1 MADLVASLRLF
12 VLTLFVCSGAYPAAV
27 LLFAELAAPESRH
40 GSLLRD
46 AHGTVRGSRL
56 LAQKI
61 TQPGYFHPRPS
72 ACDYDAAAAAGSNLS
87 PTNPAL
93 AHRAAKIIAAQGAGR
108 ANHPVPAD
116 LVLASGSGL
125 DPHISLAAALYQVPR
140 VARARALPEEE
151 VRALVLER
159 AETSVPTV
167 LGRMPLV
174 NVLELNLA
182 LDGRDGRAS
191 RR

>member
-1 MADLVASLRLF
+1 MADLLTSCRLC
-12 VLTLFVCSGAYPAAV
+12 VLTLVVCSGAYPAAV

-56 LAQKI
+56 LAQKF
-61 TQPGYFHPRPS
+61 TRPEYFHPRPS

-93 AHRAAKIIAAQGAGR
+93 ADRASKIIAAEGADST
-108 ANHPVPAD
+108 AKVPAD

-125 DPHISLAAALYQVPR
+125 DPHLTLAAALYQVPR

-151 VRALVLER
+151 VRALVLEH

-167 LGRMPLV
+167 LGGTSLV

-182 LDGRDGRAS
+182 LDGRTGRVPS
-191 RR
+191 R

>member
-12 VLTLFVCSGAYPAAV
+12 MLTLFVCSGAYPAAV

-46 AHGTVRGSRL
+46 GHGTVRGSRL
-56 LAQKI
+56 LAQKF

-72 ACDYDAAAAAGSNLS
+72 ACDYDAAAAAGSNLA
-87 PTNPAL
+87 PADPRIT
-93 AHRAAKIIAAQGAGR
+93 ARVEKIIAAGGAGSG
-108 ANHPVPAD
+108 AKVPAD

-125 DPHISLAAALYQVPR
+125 DPHISLAAALYQVMR
-140 VARARALPEEE
+140 VARARSLPEEE

-159 AETSVPTV
+159 AETSVPAV
-167 LGRMPLV
+167 LGGTPLV

-182 LDGRDGRAS
+182 LEGRESPR
-191 RR
+191 